1 MFMNF
6 KGAISITEQ
15 LCSIIQN
22 TFPLPDRVI
31 SDITNGDG
39 GLHNMGHLNLV
50 WFSL

>member
-6 KGAISITEQ
+6 KGAISITKQ
-15 LCSIIQN
+15 LGSIIQN

-39 GLHNMGHLNLV
+39 GGGGYII
-50 WFSL
+50 WDI